1 MGIALGCIGLSYDD
15 FCRCYPDEYYSIA
28 KAWHEM
34 RDAEMKADWERMR
47 LLATITIQP
56 HTKRKI
62 TAQKLVPLPWDNTKK
77 KTPRK
82 AEADTMTVEQHRQ
95 RAAELERRLN
105 SNS

>member
-1 MGIALGCIGLSYDD
+1 
-15 FCRCYPDEYYSIA
+15 
-28 KAWHEM
+28 M

-62 TAQKLVPLPWDNTKK
+62 TAQKLVPLPWDTKK
-77 KTPRK
+77 KAPRK